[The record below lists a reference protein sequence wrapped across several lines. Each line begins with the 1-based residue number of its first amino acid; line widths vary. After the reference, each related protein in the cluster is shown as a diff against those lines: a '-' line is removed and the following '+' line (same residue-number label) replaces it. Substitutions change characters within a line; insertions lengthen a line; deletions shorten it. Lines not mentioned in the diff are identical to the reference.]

1 MYITQL
7 RRTTMDCYYEMD
19 DGTDFEFKGWEKIYD
34 ETFYS
39 YFTLLKHRTCRLDNL
54 EVDSFDYLTYRDMCL
69 VMIRALLIESERLKE
84 NYTLQNFLI
93 KHNRA
98 DLKLQVDNYLNQNIN
113 SMLTLRKALKISV
126 DKFIAHNDTLV
137 KEYPSGEK
145 QFCTEDFALRY
156 LFLSD
161 ISRADYPFS
170 ISKITNFIGNILNQ
184 IPENEII
191 EPNSI
196 A

>member
-1 MYITQL
+1 MNF
-7 RRTTMDCYYEMD
+7 YYEMD
-19 DGTDFEFKGWEKIYD
+19 DGIDLEFKGWEKIYD

-39 YFTLLKHRTCRLDNL
+39 YFTLLKQRTRRLDEL
-54 EVDSFDYLTYRDMCL
+54 EIDSLDYNTYRDMCL
-69 VMIRALLIESERLKE
+69 VMIRALLIESEHLKK

-93 KHNRA
+93 KHQRA

-113 SMLTLRKALKISV
+113 SMITLRNALKISV
-126 DKFIAHNDTLV
+126 DKFIAHNETLV
-137 KEYPSGEK
+137 KEDISGEK
-145 QFCTEDFALRY
+145 QFCTENFAIRY

-161 ISRADYPFS
+161 LSRIDYPFA
-170 ISKITNFIGNILNQ
+170 ISRITDFIENILNQ
-184 IPENEII
+184 LSENTTI